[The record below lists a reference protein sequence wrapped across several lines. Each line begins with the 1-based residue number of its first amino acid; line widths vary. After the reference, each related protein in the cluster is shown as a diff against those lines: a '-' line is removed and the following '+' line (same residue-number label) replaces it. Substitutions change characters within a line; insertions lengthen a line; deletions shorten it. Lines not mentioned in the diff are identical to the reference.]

1 MGAVFRGDSLG
12 SQNAGGGASNSSGPN
27 TAGGVGQ
34 LQLTNKQVN
43 KFINPN
49 KMPMSTNYVHRLSGG
64 MPIDHSSS
72 RMNELLLESHK
83 MIYAP
88 PSREKTKQTMRSPM
102 LEKGKAIGAG
112 QGSTNNAAGMP
123 VEEYQMSGPGT
134 ASGNLYQGG
143 ARKKGAL
150 QTN

>member
-1 MGAVFRGDSLG
+1 
-12 SQNAGGGASNSSGPN
+12 
-27 TAGGVGQ
+27 
-34 LQLTNKQVN
+34 
-43 KFINPN
+43 
-49 KMPMSTNYVHRLSGG
+49 MPMSTNYVHRLSGG
-64 MPIDHSSS
+64 MPIDHSQS

-102 LEKGKAIGAG
+102 LEKGKGIVTG
-112 QGSTNNAAGMP
+112 QGANGGMP
-123 VEEYQMSGPGT
+123 VEEYQMTGPGT

-143 ARKKGAL
+143 ARKKGGL

>member
-1 MGAVFRGDSLG
+1 
-12 SQNAGGGASNSSGPN
+12 
-27 TAGGVGQ
+27 
-34 LQLTNKQVN
+34 
-43 KFINPN
+43 
-49 KMPMSTNYVHRLSGG
+49 MSTNYVHRLSGG
-64 MPIDHSSS
+64 MPIDHSNS

-102 LEKGKAIGAG
+102 LEKGKAIQGNNAG
-112 QGSTNNAAGMP
+112 QANNANNGGMP
-123 VEEYQMSGPGT
+123 VEEYQMSVPGT

-143 ARKKGAL
+143 ARKKTGGL